1 MAIDDKD
8 TGAVPADSLRADL
21 EAAFDADQGADLT
34 PAPVEAPEQQP
45 ATTGDRPRDE
55 SGRFLPKD
63 ALPPPS
69 PVQKAADAAVR
80 SATQSVQQ
88 TQQAQQPQQVPG
100 QAPPGAPLG
109 PPPGWSVQ
117 SKAVFDKLPDP
128 VKADIAKREAEVSQ
142 GFAKLAEY
150 KPLDPYVS
158 MAQNQ
163 GTTLPEAL
171 ERYVAAENLLEQEPI
186 NGILWLCQRYNVHPA
201 LLLQAIQGP
210 AGGPQ
215 PPQASP
221 LDPVFGQL
229 QAVNG
234 RLAQIEAER
243 EQFLDHQVLSQ
254 IEQFKA
260 DPANIYFENVR
271 HDMGRRIKFADLNGE
286 DLSLRDAYNDACWA
300 HPEIRPLL
308 INQQVEAARQDA
320 TRRTQSERSAARS
333 LPPGSPVAGG
343 TLARD
348 EPASTLRDEI
358 VRSFNDYRV

>member
-1 MAIDDKD
+1 MATDDKD
-8 TGAVPADSLRADL
+8 TGAAPVDNLRADI

-34 PAPVEAPEQQP
+34 PAPDQAPEQQP
-45 ATTGDRPRDE
+45 ADAGDRPRDE
-55 SGRFLPKD
+55 SGRFLPKGVPSS
-63 ALPPPS
+63 PPE
-69 PVQKAADAAVR
+69 VQKAADAAVK
-80 SATQSVQQ
+80 SAAQSVQQ
-88 TQQAQQPQQVPG
+88 AQAQPVPG
-100 QAPPGAPLG
+100 GPAPPGAPLG
-109 PPPGWSVQ
+109 PPPGWSIA
-117 SKAVFDKLPDP
+117 SKAIFDKLPDP
-128 VKADIAKREAEVSQ
+128 VKADIAKREQEVSA

-158 MAQNQ
+158 MAQSQ

-171 ERYVAAENLLEQEPI
+171 ERYVAAENLLEQEPV

-201 LLLQAIQGP
+201 RLLEAIGGQP
-210 AGGPQ
+210 GGPQ

-286 DLSLRDAYNDACWA
+286 DLSLKEAYDQSCWS

-308 INQQVEAARQDA
+308 IKQQTEAARQDA
-320 TRRTQSERSAARS
+320 TRKVQSERSAARS

-358 VRSFNDYRV
+358 IRAFNDHRV